1 MATSGSFRYTMWSVF
16 HGMNGVGT
24 TYTNEAIFTWSVTST
39 ISGPNPQS
47 TISWTMTPEGR
58 IDNMGAREY
67 DMFVK
72 IDGVQVGTGQFKFT
86 NKISGSASGAFSGVT
101 TLSHNANGVKSFTVE
116 IGTTSYTGSSRSQS
130 FTLDTLAV
138 PATLTAAPNFT
149 DEGDPMI
156 YYSNVS
162 GNLVT
167 AVDACISFTG
177 AKDDVPYRAVT
188 KTGTTYRFYLTAEER
203 KTLRKGV
210 TTGNNTSVR
219 FYLRTTIDGKQYYS
233 SMTKQ
238 LTLVNYMPTLNP
250 MFYDDNAATVA
261 LTGDDTI
268 MIRYFSHVYFNMGA
282 VAKKEATIDSRYVVC
297 GSTTLEDYTSNIGT
311 IVGPDSNIV
320 HFGMTDSRGYS
331 VKETTNFNM
340 IPYEK
345 LTSYLTLQPLSLA
358 GDLVIQ
364 FEGKFFNEDFGEER
378 NSLQFEYGIR
388 RNGGDISWHP
398 INPSVTYNGYRY
410 QASYTITGLDP
421 NSTYTITG
429 NVIDALMSIQTEEQ
443 SVTSK
448 PIFDWG
454 KSDFQHN
461 TDVYLTANHPIRVN
475 DNGIK
480 KDVFNPQNTE
490 GHTTVGYGNYINER
504 GDTKIY
510 GDSID
515 LTANSEIRLNGKPFG
530 GKVLWEGASHMN
542 ASQVA
547 NLSENISD
555 QINGIVLVFS
565 LYRNGYAEDV
575 SIQSFFVSKKEVEL
589 LPDAPHAFF
598 LMINAG
604 FSTIGAKYL
613 YIDDDVITGN
623 ATNTSNSSNNGLTF
637 NNSMFVLRYVIG
649 V

>member
-1 MATSGSFRYTMWSVF
+1 MATSGSFTITTNTYAKWTFSWSR
-16 HGMNGVGT
+16 
-24 TYTNEAIFTWSVTST
+24 TSAAGGSAPT
-39 ISGPNPQS
+39 S
-47 TISWTMTPEGR
+47 TISWTLSLAVQGSIPTMISPLNVPYT
-58 IDNMGAREY
+58 
-67 DMFVK
+67 VVV
-72 IDGVQVGTGQFKFT
+72 DGVSTTGRGVFYNGGRVSGGTTKTQT
-86 NKISGSASGAFSGVT
+86 I
-101 TLSHNANGVKSFTVE
+101 SHNSDGTKSFTVTFTG
-116 IGTTSYTGSSRSQS
+116 GTTTETKTY
-130 FTLDTLAV
+130 TLDALAV
-138 PATLTAAPNFT
+138 PATITSAPNFT

-188 KTGTTYRFYLTAEER
+188 KTGTTYRFYLTTEER

-210 TTGNNTSVR
+210 TTGNSISVR

-233 SMTKQ
+233 TMTKQ

-282 VAKKEATIDSRYVVC
+282 SAKKEATIDSRYVVC
-297 GSTTLEDYTSNIGT
+297 GSTTLEDYTSNTGT

-364 FEGKFFNEDFGEER
+364 LEGKFFNEDFGEEQ

-388 RNGGDISWHP
+388 KDGGDISWHP

-429 NVIDALMSIQTEEQ
+429 NVIDALMSVQTEEQ

-475 DNGIK
+475 DSGMK
-480 KDVFNPQNTE
+480 KDVFNPLNTE

-510 GDSID
+510 GDNID

-565 LYRNGYAEDV
+565 LYRNGAAEDV
-575 SIQSFFVSKKEVEL
+575 SIHSFFVSKKEVEL

-613 YIDDDVITGN
+613 YIDNDVITGN